1 VALKMTV
8 VLPPFF
14 MNISATQPEN
24 NMSETDKEP
33 DLWDQVVMDGV
44 NGDTGMTPDA
54 VFVREYV
61 KTGDAMLATSR
72 AGLNDSRY
80 TLSVLAEH
88 HLRRPEIQAAIEITR
103 ELRIYE
109 RPVVAEYTR
118 ELIVDDLEKL
128 HQKASD
134 DGAYAPA
141 ISAKKVQAQLLGY
154 LDQTVNVRHS
164 VEPREMTTDELRR
177 RIAEMSRDDGALPA
191 PYTRIEAQ
199 PVEVPSIIE
208 AEYVEVKGEL

>member
-1 VALKMTV
+1 MSDTDRDIGRLTV
-8 VLPPFF
+8 EPAPDDINDVD
-14 MNISATQPEN
+14 S
-24 NMSETDKEP
+24 EP

-88 HLRRPEIQAAIEITR
+88 HLRRPEIQAAIEIAR
-103 ELRIYE
+103 ELNRDA
-109 RPVVAEYTR
+109 RPSGIQYTR
-118 ELIVDDLEKL
+118 ELIIEDLERL
-128 HQKASD
+128 HRDARD

-164 VEPREMTTDELRR
+164 VEPREMSTDELRR
-177 RIAEMSRDDGALPA
+177 RIAEMTGNEAALPA
-191 PYTRIEAQ
+191 PYERLEPQ
-199 PVEVPSIIE
+199 PTQASIVD
-208 AEYVEVKGEL
+208 AEYTEVKDEQ

>member
-1 VALKMTV
+1 MSVTDRKE
-8 VLPPFF
+8 
-14 MNISATQPEN
+14 SASDYEVDVD
-24 NMSETDKEP
+24 SEP

-88 HLRRPEIQAAIEITR
+88 HLRRPEIQAAIEIAK
-103 ELRIYE
+103 ELNRDAKSA
-109 RPVVAEYTR
+109 VGGYTR
-118 ELIVDDLEKL
+118 ELILEDLERL
-128 HQKASD
+128 HRDARD
-134 DGAYAPA
+134 DGMYAPA

-164 VEPREMTTDELRR
+164 VEPREMSTDELRR
-177 RIAEMSRDDGALPA
+177 RIAEMSGKEPALPA
-191 PYTRIEAQ
+191 PYTRL
-199 PVEVPSIIE
+199 E
-208 AEYVEVKGEL
+208 AEPMKQASIVDAEYTEVKDG

>member
-1 VALKMTV
+1 MSANDAEIERLTV
-8 VLPPFF
+8 EPVEPAAAE
-14 MNISATQPEN
+14 IPEDDL
-24 NMSETDKEP
+24 T
-33 DLWDQVVMDGV
+33 LWDQVVMDGV

-54 VFVREYV
+54 IFVREYV

-88 HLRRPEIQAAIEITR
+88 HLRRPEIQAAIEIAR
-103 ELRIYE
+103 ELTRNE
-109 RPVVAEYTR
+109 RPVAAEYTR
-118 ELIVDDLEKL
+118 DLIIEDLERL
-128 HQKASD
+128 HQEAKN

-164 VEPREMTTDELRR
+164 VEPREMSTDELRR

-191 PYTRIEAQ
+191 PYVRLEA
-199 PVEVPSIIE
+199 EKPSVIE
-208 AEYVEVKGEL
+208 AEFTEVKDGK

>member
-1 VALKMTV
+1 
-8 VLPPFF
+8 
-14 MNISATQPEN
+14 
-24 NMSETDKEP
+24 MSDAKSDAIDSSIDSEP

-88 HLRRPEIQAAIEITR
+88 HLRRPEIQAAIEIAKELTR
-103 ELRIYE
+103 NG
-109 RPVVAEYTR
+109 RPSGMEYTR
-118 ELIVDDLEKL
+118 DLIIEDLERL
-128 HQKASD
+128 HRDARD

-164 VEPREMTTDELRR
+164 MEPREMSTDELRR
-177 RIAEMSRDDGALPA
+177 RIAEMSKNEAALPA
-191 PYTRIEAQ
+191 PYERLEPQRDTQA
-199 PVEVPSIIE
+199 SIVD
-208 AEYVEVKGEL
+208 AEYTEVKDG

>member
-1 VALKMTV
+1 M
-8 VLPPFF
+8 
-14 MNISATQPEN
+14 SATDDDIGRLTVEPAASAAELDPE
-24 NMSETDKEP
+24 
-33 DLWDQVVMDGV
+33 LWDQTVMDGV

-61 KTGDAMLATSR
+61 RTGDAMLATSR

-88 HLRRPEIQAAIEITR
+88 HLRRPEIQAAVQIAKALAR
-103 ELRIYE
+103 DA
-109 RPVVAEYTR
+109 RPVVTEYTR
-118 ELIVDDLEKL
+118 ELILEDLERL
-128 HQKASD
+128 HLKASD
-134 DGAYAPA
+134 DGMYAPA

-177 RIAEMSRDDGALPA
+177 KIAELSGKGDVALPE
-191 PYTRIEAQ
+191 PYVRIEAQ
-199 PVEVPSIIE
+199 PQASIVD
-208 AEYVEVKGEL
+208 AEYTEVDNGPTV

>member
-1 VALKMTV
+1 MSDAKSDAAD
-8 VLPPFF
+8 
-14 MNISATQPEN
+14 IPEDDL
-24 NMSETDKEP
+24 S
-33 DLWDQVVMDGV
+33 LWDQVVMDGV

-88 HLRRPEIQAAIEITR
+88 HLRRPEIQAAIEIAK
-103 ELRIYE
+103 ELNRDA
-109 RPVVAEYTR
+109 RPSGVHYTR
-118 ELIVDDLEKL
+118 DLIIEDLERL
-128 HQKASD
+128 HRDARD

-164 VEPREMTTDELRR
+164 MEPREMSTDELRR
-177 RIAEMSRDDGALPA
+177 RIAEMSKNEAALPA
-191 PYTRIEAQ
+191 PYVTLQAE
-199 PVEVPSIIE
+199 PVKQASIVD
-208 AEYVEVKGEL
+208 AEYTEVKDAAE

>member
-1 VALKMTV
+1 MTDAKSDD
-8 VLPPFF
+8 
-14 MNISATQPEN
+14 I
-24 NMSETDKEP
+24 EP
-33 DLWDQVVMDGV
+33 DLWDQVIMDGV

-54 VFVREYV
+54 IFVREFV

-88 HLRRPEIQAAIEITR
+88 HLRRPEIQAAIEIAK
-103 ELRIYE
+103 ELSRDAKPS
-109 RPVVAEYTR
+109 RMGYTR
-118 ELIVDDLEKL
+118 ELIIEDLERL
-128 HQKASD
+128 HRDARD
-134 DGAYAPA
+134 DGMYAPA

-177 RIAEMSRDDGALPA
+177 KIAELSGKSDAALPA
-191 PYTRIEAQ
+191 PYVRIEAE
-199 PVEVPSIIE
+199 PVPQASIVD
-208 AEYVEVKGEL
+208 AEYTEVDNGAE

>member
-1 VALKMTV
+1 MTDAKSDAL
-8 VLPPFF
+8 
-14 MNISATQPEN
+14 N
-24 NMSETDKEP
+24 DGDP
-33 DLWDQVVMDGV
+33 DLWDQTVMDGV

-61 KTGDAMLATSR
+61 RTGDAMLATSR

-88 HLRRPEIQAAIEITR
+88 HLRRPEIQAAIEIAKQLNR
-103 ELRIYE
+103 DV
-109 RPVVAEYTR
+109 RPLGMEYTR
-118 ELIVDDLEKL
+118 ELILEDLERL
-128 HQKASD
+128 HQDARV

-164 VEPREMTTDELRR
+164 VEPREMSTDELRR
-177 RIAEMSRDDGALPA
+177 RIAEMTGKEAALPA
-191 PYTRIEAQ
+191 PYERLEPQRDTQA
-199 PVEVPSIIE
+199 SIVD
-208 AEYVEVKGEL
+208 AEYTEVKTDEV

>member
-1 VALKMTV
+1 
-8 VLPPFF
+8 
-14 MNISATQPEN
+14 
-24 NMSETDKEP
+24 MSDAKSDAQIDPDSEP

-54 VFVREYV
+54 IFVREYV

-88 HLRRPEIQAAIEITR
+88 HLRRPEIQAAIEIAK
-103 ELRIYE
+103 ELNRDA
-109 RPVVAEYTR
+109 RPSRMEYTR
-118 ELIVDDLEKL
+118 DLIIEDLERL
-128 HQKASD
+128 HRDARD
-134 DGAYAPA
+134 DGMYAPA

-164 VEPREMTTDELRR
+164 VEPREMSTDELRR
-177 RIAEMSRDDGALPA
+177 KIAELSGKGDAALPA
-191 PYTRIEAQ
+191 PYVRL
-199 PVEVPSIIE
+199 E
-208 AEYVEVKGEL
+208 AEPMKHASIVDAEFTEVKNGEGRAD

>member
-1 VALKMTV
+1 MSVTDDDIGRLTV
-8 VLPPFF
+8 EPADAADID
-14 MNISATQPEN
+14 N
-24 NMSETDKEP
+24 EP

-88 HLRRPEIQAAIEITR
+88 HLRRPEIQAAIEIAK
-103 ELRIYE
+103 ELNRDAKS
-109 RPVVAEYTR
+109 VVGGYTR
-118 ELIVDDLEKL
+118 ELILEDLERL
-128 HQKASD
+128 HRDARD
-134 DGAYAPA
+134 DGMYAPA

-164 VEPREMTTDELRR
+164 MEPREMSTDELRR
-177 RIAEMSRDDGALPA
+177 RIAEMSGKEAALPA
-191 PYTRIEAQ
+191 PYERLEPQA
-199 PVEVPSIIE
+199 SIVD
-208 AEYVEVKGEL
+208 AEFTEVKDADG

>member
-1 VALKMTV
+1 MSGTDAED
-8 VLPPFF
+8 
-14 MNISATQPEN
+14 IPEDDP
-24 NMSETDKEP
+24 T
-33 DLWDQVVMDGV
+33 LWDQIVMDGV

-88 HLRRPEIQAAIEITR
+88 HLRRPEIQAAIEIAK
-103 ELRIYE
+103 ELNRDAKS
-109 RPVVAEYTR
+109 VVAGYTR
-118 ELIVDDLEKL
+118 ELILEDLERL
-128 HQKASD
+128 HRDARD
-134 DGAYAPA
+134 DGMYAPA

-164 VEPREMTTDELRR
+164 VEPREMSTDELRR
-177 RIAEMSRDDGALPA
+177 RIAEMSGKDAALPA
-191 PYTRIEAQ
+191 PYVRIEAEAKQ
-199 PVEVPSIIE
+199 ASIVD
-208 AEYVEVKGEL
+208 AEFVEVKTDEV

>member
-1 VALKMTV
+1 MSVTDRKE
-8 VLPPFF
+8 
-14 MNISATQPEN
+14 SASDYEVDVD
-24 NMSETDKEP
+24 SEP

-88 HLRRPEIQAAIEITR
+88 HLRRPEIQAAIEIAK
-103 ELRIYE
+103 ELNRDAKSA
-109 RPVVAEYTR
+109 VGGYTR
-118 ELIVDDLEKL
+118 ELILEDLERL
-128 HQKASD
+128 HRDARD
-134 DGAYAPA
+134 DGMYAPA

-164 VEPREMTTDELRR
+164 VEPREMSTDELRR
-177 RIAEMSRDDGALPA
+177 RIAEMTGKEAALPA
-191 PYTRIEAQ
+191 PYTRL
-199 PVEVPSIIE
+199 E
-208 AEYVEVKGEL
+208 AEPIKQASIVDAEYTEVKDADG

>member
-1 VALKMTV
+1 
-8 VLPPFF
+8 
-14 MNISATQPEN
+14 
-24 NMSETDKEP
+24 MSDTDEEP

-44 NGDTGMTPDA
+44 NGDTGMTADA

-88 HLRRPEIQAAIEITR
+88 HLRRPEIQAAIEIAR
-103 ELRIYE
+103 ELNRDM
-109 RPVVAEYTR
+109 RPSGMEYTR
-118 ELIVDDLEKL
+118 DLIIEDLERL
-128 HQKASD
+128 HQEAKS

-164 VEPREMTTDELRR
+164 VEPREMSTDELRR
-177 RIAEMSRDDGALPA
+177 RIAEMTGKEAALPA
-191 PYTRIEAQ
+191 PYTRLEPQRDTQA
-199 PVEVPSIIE
+199 SIVD
-208 AEYVEVKGEL
+208 AEYSEVSDGEVS

>member
-1 VALKMTV
+1 MTDGANDADANEDLK
-8 VLPPFF
+8 
-14 MNISATQPEN
+14 
-24 NMSETDKEP
+24 
-33 DLWDQVVMDGV
+33 LWDQVIMDGV
-44 NGDTGMTPDA
+44 NGDTGMTPEA

-88 HLRRPEIQAAIEITR
+88 HLRRPEIQAAIEIAR
-103 ELRIYE
+103 ELHKDLRTI
-109 RPVVAEYTR
+109 PAEYTR
-118 ELIVDDLEKL
+118 DLIIEDLEKL

-191 PYTRIEAQ
+191 PYTRIEA
-199 PVEVPSIIE
+199 ERPSIIE
-208 AEYVEVKGEL
+208 GQFTEVTDEI

>member
-1 VALKMTV
+1 
-8 VLPPFF
+8 
-14 MNISATQPEN
+14 
-24 NMSETDKEP
+24 MSVTDSGIDNEP

-103 ELRIYE
+103 ELHKGSRSV
-109 RPVVAEYTR
+109 PAEYTR
-118 ELIVDDLEKL
+118 DLIIEDLEKL

-177 RIAEMSRDDGALPA
+177 RIAEMSKGEAALPA
-191 PYTRIEAQ
+191 PYVRIEAE
-199 PVEVPSIIE
+199 PIEVPSIIE
-208 AEYVEVKGEL
+208 AEYVEVKNGNEA

>member
-1 VALKMTV
+1 MSVTDDDIGRLTV
-8 VLPPFF
+8 EPADAADID
-14 MNISATQPEN
+14 N
-24 NMSETDKEP
+24 EP

-88 HLRRPEIQAAIEITR
+88 HLRRPEIQAAIEIAK
-103 ELRIYE
+103 ELNRDAKS
-109 RPVVAEYTR
+109 VVGGYTR
-118 ELIVDDLEKL
+118 ELILEDLERL
-128 HQKASD
+128 HRDARD
-134 DGAYAPA
+134 DGMYAPA

-164 VEPREMTTDELRR
+164 VEPREMSTDELRR
-177 RIAEMSRDDGALPA
+177 RIAEMSGKEPALPA
-191 PYTRIEAQ
+191 PYTRIEAEPMKQ
-199 PVEVPSIIE
+199 ASIVD
-208 AEYVEVKGEL
+208 AEYTEVKDG

>member
-1 VALKMTV
+1 MTDV
-8 VLPPFF
+8 DDGAGEDDLP
-14 MNISATQPEN
+14 
-24 NMSETDKEP
+24 
-33 DLWDQVVMDGV
+33 LWDQVVMDGV

-88 HLRRPEIQAAIEITR
+88 HLRRPEIQAAIAIAR
-103 ELRIYE
+103 EMARDA
-109 RPVVAEYTR
+109 RPSRMEYTR
-118 ELIVDDLEKL
+118 ELIIEDLERL
-128 HQKASD
+128 HQDAKD
-134 DGAYAPA
+134 DGMYAPA

-164 VEPREMTTDELRR
+164 VEPREMSTDELRR
-177 RIAEMSRDDGALPA
+177 RIAEMSGGEAAGGLPA
-191 PYTRIEAQ
+191 PYTRLEAER
-199 PVEVPSIIE
+199 PAVIE
-208 AEYVEVKGEL
+208 AEFTEVKNEQ

>member
-1 VALKMTV
+1 
-8 VLPPFF
+8 
-14 MNISATQPEN
+14 
-24 NMSETDKEP
+24 MSETDDEIGRLTVEPAGAADIDNEP

-44 NGDTGMTPDA
+44 NGDTGMTADA

-88 HLRRPEIQAAIEITR
+88 HLRRPEIQAAIEIAK
-103 ELRIYE
+103 ELARDAKPS
-109 RPVVAEYTR
+109 RMEYTR
-118 ELIVDDLEKL
+118 DLIIEDLERL
-128 HQKASD
+128 HQDARD
-134 DGAYAPA
+134 DGMYAPA

-177 RIAEMSRDDGALPA
+177 KIAELSGKGDVGLPA
-191 PYTRIEAQ
+191 PYVRL
-199 PVEVPSIIE
+199 E
-208 AEYVEVKGEL
+208 AEPQLQRSIVDAEFTEVKNEQ

>member
-1 VALKMTV
+1 MTGAKSDALNNV
-8 VLPPFF
+8 D
-14 MNISATQPEN
+14 PE
-24 NMSETDKEP
+24 
-33 DLWDQVVMDGV
+33 LWDQTVMNGV

-61 KTGDAMLATSR
+61 RTGDAMLATSR

-88 HLRRPEIQAAIEITR
+88 HLRRPEIQAAIEIAKQLNR
-103 ELRIYE
+103 DV
-109 RPVVAEYTR
+109 RPLGMEYTR
-118 ELIVDDLEKL
+118 ELILEDLERL
-128 HQKASD
+128 HQDARV

-164 VEPREMTTDELRR
+164 LEPREMSTDELRR
-177 RIAEMSRDDGALPA
+177 RIAEMSRDDTALPA
-191 PYTRIEAQ
+191 PYVALQAE
-199 PVEVPSIIE
+199 PVKQASIVD
-208 AEYVEVKGEL
+208 AEYTEVKDETQ

>member
-1 VALKMTV
+1 MSVTDEDIGRLTV
-8 VLPPFF
+8 EPADAAD
-14 MNISATQPEN
+14 IDS
-24 NMSETDKEP
+24 EP

-88 HLRRPEIQAAIEITR
+88 HLRRPEIQAAIEIAR
-103 ELRIYE
+103 ELSRDA
-109 RPVVAEYTR
+109 RPSGMEYTR
-118 ELIVDDLEKL
+118 DLIIEDLERL
-128 HQKASD
+128 HRDARD

-164 VEPREMTTDELRR
+164 MEPREMSTDELRR
-177 RIAEMSRDDGALPA
+177 RIAEMSGKEAALPA
-191 PYTRIEAQ
+191 PYVRL
-199 PVEVPSIIE
+199 E
-208 AEYVEVKGEL
+208 AEPVKQASIVDAEFTEVKADEV

>member
-1 VALKMTV
+1 MSDAKSDAAD
-8 VLPPFF
+8 
-14 MNISATQPEN
+14 ISDE
-24 NMSETDKEP
+24 EP

-44 NGDTGMTPDA
+44 NGDTGMTADA

-88 HLRRPEIQAAIEITR
+88 HLRRPEIQAAIEIAR
-103 ELRIYE
+103 ELNRDM
-109 RPVVAEYTR
+109 RPSGMEYTR
-118 ELIVDDLEKL
+118 DLIIEDLERL
-128 HQKASD
+128 HQEAKS

-164 VEPREMTTDELRR
+164 VEPREMSTDELRR
-177 RIAEMSRDDGALPA
+177 RIAEMSKNDTALPA
-191 PYTRIEAQ
+191 PYVALQ
-199 PVEVPSIIE
+199 PEQRPQASIVD
-208 AEYVEVKGEL
+208 AEYTEVKTDEV

>member
-1 VALKMTV
+1 MSVTDRKE
-8 VLPPFF
+8 
-14 MNISATQPEN
+14 SASDYEVDVD
-24 NMSETDKEP
+24 SEP

-88 HLRRPEIQAAIEITR
+88 HLRRPEIQAAIEIAK
-103 ELRIYE
+103 ELNRDAKS
-109 RPVVAEYTR
+109 VVAGYTR
-118 ELIVDDLEKL
+118 ELILEDLERL
-128 HQKASD
+128 HRDARD
-134 DGAYAPA
+134 DGMYAPA

-164 VEPREMTTDELRR
+164 VEPREMSTDELRR
-177 RIAEMSRDDGALPA
+177 RIAEMSGKEPALPA
-191 PYTRIEAQ
+191 PYQRIEPQ
-199 PVEVPSIIE
+199 PTQASIVD
-208 AEYVEVKGEL
+208 AEFTEVKDADG